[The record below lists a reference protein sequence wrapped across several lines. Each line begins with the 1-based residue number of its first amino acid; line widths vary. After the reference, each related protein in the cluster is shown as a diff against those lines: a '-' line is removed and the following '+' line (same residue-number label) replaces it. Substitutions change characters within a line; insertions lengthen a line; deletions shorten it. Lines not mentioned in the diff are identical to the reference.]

1 MYRSTAEEYTWL
13 QIASHTASYSIL
25 PSQVTKAFQKNPV
38 SFQGAKHHDPTSHL
52 LFTLLSFAVSS
63 SVFFLLIYIRPPI
76 ASTEEDS
83 AHDKHVWV
91 PAPSP
96 SQGTS
101 RQRLPH
107 QLQPLQSRPFC
118 LSSLPT
124 ITPLLSILNT
134 YFYESQRL
142 SLLPPAVATLWPPQW
157 QADSGV
163 GFGLCLPCS
172 TCSGACSILG
182 VAATIDNCC
191 HAEKP
196 K

>member
-38 SFQGAKHHDPTSHL
+38 SFQGAKLHDPTAHL
-52 LFTLLSFAVSS
+52 FLTLLSSAVSS

-83 AHDKHVWV
+83 AHGKHVWV

-107 QLQPLQSRPFC
+107 QIHPLQSRPFC

-124 ITPLLSILNT
+124 ITPLPSILTT
-134 YFYESQRL
+134 YSYECQCL
-142 SLLPPAVATLWPPQW
+142 WLLPPAIATLWPSQ
-157 QADSGV
+157 
-163 GFGLCLPCS
+163 
-172 TCSGACSILG
+172 
-182 VAATIDNCC
+182 
-191 HAEKP
+191 
-196 K
+196 